1 MEKKNL
7 VMVCLCAAIAI
18 MAVAYAAFTTQIEV
32 EGTIN
37 ESSNFS
43 VVFSNPTCTGVPAAS
58 NSPMPE
64 GTATA
69 NGTTVT
75 FSKLNLYTPGDVVNC
90 EVTVTNNGNLAAD
103 YTSYSITD
111 GIDADSTPIAFKI
124 TQEPTDLQVG
134 GSAVIKMSFTY
145 DADVK
150 EQPKDTEH
158 AFKAIFNYS
167 QLAK

>member
-32 EGTIN
+32 EGTVN

-43 VVFSNPTCTGVPAAS
+43 VVFTNATCDGTPAAT
-58 NSPMPE
+58 NSPEPT

-75 FSKLNLYTPGDVVNC
+75 FSELKLYTPGDVVEC
-90 EVTVTNNGNLAAD
+90 DVTVTNNGNLAAD
-103 YTSYSITD
+103 YSSYSITD
-111 GIDADSTPIAFKI
+111 GINAESSPVAFEVV
-124 TQEPTDLQVG
+124 TEPADLQVG
-134 GSAVIKMSFTY
+134 GTSTIKLRFTY
-145 DADVK
+145 DADIE
-150 EQPKDTEH
+150 EQPETTSY
-158 AFKAIFNYS
+158 AFKAKFNYT

>member
-18 MAVAYAAFTTQIEV
+18 MAVAYAAFTTTIEV
-32 EGTIN
+32 EGTVN
-37 ESSNFS
+37 NDSNFS
-43 VVFSNPTCTGVPAAS
+43 VVFSNPTCVGTPAAS

-90 EVTVTNNGNLAAD
+90 DVTVTNNGNLAAK
-103 YTSYSITD
+103 YQSYSITD
-111 GIDADSTPIAFKI
+111 GITATSSPVAFAVI
-124 TQEPTDLQVG
+124 TEPTDLQVG
-134 GSAVIKMSFTY
+134 GTSTIKLRFTY
-145 DADVK
+145 DSNIK
-150 EQPKDTEH
+150 EQPKDTEY
-158 AFKAIFNYS
+158 AFKATFNYT